1 MSHRSEACSSQRLTE
16 WSMRDMPTV
25 FGEIGRPSPWK
36 AAGEMGT
43 EEFHVIDLLL
53 TQALWLFGPEFDR
66 PVHRASP
73 YRMQESTEI
82 KKQQGLNLKTGKD
95 YSMPNNHK
103 KTRGLNHKELPKC
116 PTGIKGFD
124 QITEGGL
131 PKNRTT
137 LICGSAGSGK
147 TLLGLDFLIKG
158 AANYHEPG
166 IFMSFEETEDEL
178 YKDVASL
185 SLDLQG
191 LVSQKKILLE
201 HVILERR
208 DIQELDFNLE
218 GLLIRLEHAIDAIGA
233 KRVVLDSI
241 ESLFA
246 GLTDAGML
254 RLEIKRL
261 FRWLKNKHVTAIV
274 TGEPG
279 QGSYTRHGLEEYI
292 SDCIIL
298 LDNRVNEQMAIRRIR
313 VIKYR
318 GSNHGT
324 NEYPFVIDKNGLSVI
339 PITSAGLDQPGTGK
353 RVSTGI
359 PSLDTMFQG
368 GGFTRGSTVL
378 ISGTAGTGKTSLAAA
393 FAVERCTRG
402 ERCLFL
408 SYEESSGQLI
418 QNMSSIDIRLAR
430 WVKKGLL
437 RIVSTRPSFFGLEMH
452 LLDLYKTIEEFKP
465 HAVVIDPLTSLIA
478 EGSQREIQSMVTR
491 MIDLLKSKSIT
502 GVFTSLVSSTAQ
514 NYTSGEV
521 GVSSLIDTW
530 LVVREL
536 EEEAG
541 KRRIRGLYIVKSRG
555 MGHSSDVHKLVLSN
569 DGISIVPIPAA
580 AGLIQKNKVNPGG
593 SEKEKMHSKT
603 SSLGVLG

>member
-1 MSHRSEACSSQRLTE
+1 
-16 WSMRDMPTV
+16 MP
-25 FGEIGRPSPWK
+25 
-36 AAGEMGT
+36 
-43 EEFHVIDLLL
+43 
-53 TQALWLFGPEFDR
+53 
-66 PVHRASP
+66 
-73 YRMQESTEI
+73 
-82 KKQQGLNLKTGKD
+82 KT
-95 YSMPNNHK
+95 PK
-103 KTRGLNHKELPKC
+103 KTKAFNHNQIHKC

-137 LICGSAGSGK
+137 LICGGAGSGK
-147 TLLGLDFLIKG
+147 TLWGIDFLING
-158 AANYHEPG
+158 AINYNEPG

-178 YKDVASL
+178 YNDVASL
-185 SLDLQG
+185 NLDLRG

-201 HVILERR
+201 YVLLERR
-208 DIQELDFNLE
+208 DIQESDFNLE
-218 GLLIRLEHAIDAIGA
+218 GLLIRLEHAIDSIGA

-246 GLTDAGML
+246 GLTDAGIL

-261 FRWLKNKHVTAIV
+261 FRWLKEKQVTAII

-292 SDCIIL
+292 SDCIIF
-298 LDNRVNEQMAIRRIR
+298 LDNRVSEQISIRRIR

-324 NEYPFVIDKNGLSVI
+324 NEYPFVIDKDGLSVI
-339 PITSAGLDQPGTGK
+339 PITSAGLDQPGTDK

-359 PSLDTMFQG
+359 PSLDKMFRG
-368 GGFTRGSTVL
+368 GGYTRGSTVL
-378 ISGTAGTGKTSLAAA
+378 VSGTAGTGKTSLAAA
-393 FAVERCTRG
+393 FAVERCKRG

-418 QNMSSIDIRLAR
+418 QNMSSIGFHFEPLI
-430 WVKKGLL
+430 KKGLL
-437 RIVSTRPSFFGLEMH
+437 KIVSTRPSFFGLEMH
-452 LLDLYKTIEEFKP
+452 LLDLYKIIADFKP
-465 HAVVIDPLTSLIA
+465 KSVVIDPLTSLIA

-491 MIDLLKSKSIT
+491 MIDLLKSKGIT
-502 GVFTSLVSSTAQ
+502 GFFTSLVSSTAQ

-530 LVVREL
+530 IVVREL
-536 EEEAG
+536 EEDAG

-555 MGHSSDVHKLVLSN
+555 MGHSSDVHKLILSD
-569 DGISIVPIPAA
+569 DGIDIVPMDAA
-580 AGLIQKNKVNPGG
+580 AGPIRKRRLVKVFLRDT
-593 SEKEKMHSKT
+593 K
-603 SSLGVLG
+603 